1 MLQITIPGAE
11 FWDEKECMFKYGPAA
26 TLKLEHS
33 LLSVSKWE
41 SKWKKPFLSD
51 KYEKT
56 DAMWLD
62 YIRCMAISPIPDDI
76 WPRLKNNHIQEILQ
90 YIHDSHTATT
100 ISTNPLGA
108 PTSKKKKKKQYITS
122 ELIYYWMFS
131 CQIPKDCEKW
141 HLNRLMTLIQ
151 VFSVE
156 NAPAEKISKQQMA
169 ARRSQ
174 LNAARLKKYHH

>member
-1 MLQITIPGAE
+1 MLLITIQGSE
-11 FWDEKECMFKYGPAA
+11 FWNEKTCEFEYSDSVI
-26 TLKLEHS
+26 LKLEHS

-56 DAMWLD
+56 EEMWLD
-62 YIRCMAISPIPDDI
+62 YIRCMTINSVPDDI
-76 WPRLKNNHIQEILQ
+76 YKHLTTEHVKKIMS
-90 YIHDSHTATT
+90 YINDTHTATT

-108 PTSKKKKKKQYITS
+108 PTKKRKKNQFVTS

-131 CQIPKDCEKW
+131 CQISKECEKW

-156 NAPAEKISKQQMA
+156 NAPPEKLSRQTQA
-169 ARRSQ
+169 ARRSS
-174 LNAARLKKYHH
+174 LNASRLKKYHH

>member
-1 MLQITIPGAE
+1 MLIIKIQESE
-11 FWDEKECMFKYGPAA
+11 FWNEETNQFEYGDST

-56 DAMWLD
+56 DAMWMD
-62 YIRCMAISPIPDDI
+62 YIRCMTINSVPDDVYS
-76 WPRLKNNHIQEILQ
+76 RLTPSHFKSIME
-90 YIHDSHTATT
+90 YINDSHTATT

-108 PTSKKKKKKQYITS
+108 PTKKKKKNQFVTS

-131 CQIPKDCEKW
+131 CRISKECEKW

-156 NAPAEKISKQQMA
+156 NAPPEKLSRQTQA
-169 ARRSQ
+169 ARRNS